1 MSSTRFQFHWKKK
14 QIFKRSNK
22 NLVIGKTHF
31 NWYMHSLPH
40 LITVNTTYAAK
51 CKICNF
57 MCEWI
62 SAVILKQI
70 VRKRACKRLIF
81 PAGEELAWDSQE
93 AKWDEGLRGYRIS
106 LEGCWGVIPS
116 VPLSLLFHLI
126 LKNDVERLGI
136 NLKNF
141 LVFFYLLKIKVYKA
155 KPMYSVQDYNR
166 TYARELL
173 A

>member
-1 MSSTRFQFHWKKK
+1 MDISFLVDSTLSSTRFQLHWKK
-14 QIFKRSNK
+14 IFKLTNK
-22 NLVIGKTHF
+22 NLVMGKTHF
-31 NWYMHSLPH
+31 NWYIHFSPH
-40 LITVNTTYAAK
+40 LITVTTTYTAK

-116 VPLSLLFHLI
+116 VPSHIEEWCRTLRDKISRI
-126 LKNDVERLGI
+126 
-136 NLKNF
+136 F
-141 LVFFYLLKIKVYKA
+141 L
-155 KPMYSVQDYNR
+155 YSFIYSK
-166 TYARELL
+166 
-173 A
+173 